1 VKSTTG
7 RATALA
13 LIVAGMLLAAPG
25 TVGAAAS
32 HAHWVAAWTAPMT
45 GSSTGGP
52 ANATVRNIARVT
64 LGGTRVRI
72 RLSNPLSTDTSL
84 VVGAAYVAIQK
95 PDAAVSAQLVP
106 GTNRRLT
113 FSGKPGVTI
122 PPKTDFVYS
131 DPVDLPVKAQQNVAV
146 SLYLPAATEPGAS
159 AATWNSSYT
168 TSNGAGDKTRE
179 EDGSSFSAPSP
190 SNVGGHQEPLMC
202 AGCTTY
208 ALTAVDVFTKQAN
221 GAVIG
226 LGSSTFHGYNSDQNG
241 FDSVLNDLSVRVNKE
256 LPSGQQ
262 KSVISAGIG
271 GDTLHA
277 ALTRIRRDVYG
288 QTDVTGVVLY
298 DVNDIA
304 PNGGSRTADQIE
316 DDYRKVIADSHAR
329 NIRVFCSTWP
339 PESTDLSPSAT
350 NERNKLNAWILNS
363 GACDDIVDWDRV
375 LRDPHA
381 PETYFPDY
389 YSDSIH
395 PNAAGHKAMAD
406 AVPLRWFRLANL
418 APNATVPCVDR
429 RKFKFHIHQ
438 PRDGRVV
445 DVKAYVNGKLVKHL
459 RAHRVQRLVLRRLPK
474 GIFTIKIVATT
485 TNHTRT
491 VSTRRYRGCRKGRP
505 HTDVI
510 RG

>member
-1 VKSTTG
+1 
-7 RATALA
+7 
-13 LIVAGMLLAAPG
+13 
-25 TVGAAAS
+25 
-32 HAHWVAAWTAPMT
+32 
-45 GSSTGGP
+45 
-52 ANATVRNIARVT
+52 
-64 LGGTRVRI
+64 VRI
-72 RLSNPLSTDTSL
+72 RVSNPLSTDTPL
-84 VVGAAYVAIQK
+84 VVGAAYVAIQD
-95 PDAAVSAQLVP
+95 PAAAVSPQLVA
-106 GTNRRLT
+106 GSSRQLT
-113 FSGKPGVTI
+113 FGGQPGVTL

-159 AATWNSSYT
+159 AATWNTSYK
-168 TSNGAGDKTRE
+168 TSDGAGDKTRE

-190 SNVGGHQEPLMC
+190 STVGGHQEPLSC

-208 ALTAVDVFTKQAN
+208 ALTAVDVFTDQAN

-241 FDSVLNDLSVRVNKE
+241 FDSVLNDLSVRVDKE
-256 LPSGQQ
+256 LPPGLQ
-262 KSVISAGIG
+262 KSVTSAGIG

-277 ALTRIRRDVYG
+277 ALDRIQRDVYS

-316 DDYRKVIADSHAR
+316 GDYRKVIADSHQR

-350 NERNKLNAWILNS
+350 DERNKLNAWILNS

-375 LRDPHA
+375 LRDPFA

-389 YSDSIH
+389 FSDSIH

-406 AVPLRWFRLANL
+406 AVPLRWFTLPNL
-418 APNATVPCVDR
+418 APNAPSAVLPCADR
-429 RKFKFHIHQ
+429 RKFGFHIHQ

-459 RAHRVQRLVLRRLPK
+459 HAHRVQRLVLRRLPR
-474 GIFTIKIVATT
+474 GEFTIEIIATT
-485 TNHTRT
+485 TNRTRT
-491 VSTRRYRGCRKGRP
+491 VSTRRYRGCLKGRP
-505 HTDVI
+505 HTQV
-510 RG
+510 RHRR